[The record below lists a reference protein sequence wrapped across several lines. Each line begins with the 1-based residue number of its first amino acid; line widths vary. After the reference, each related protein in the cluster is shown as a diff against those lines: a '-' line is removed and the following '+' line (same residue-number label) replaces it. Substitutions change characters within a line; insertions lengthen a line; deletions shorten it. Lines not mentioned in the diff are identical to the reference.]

1 MSKDNVIS
9 LENPEG
15 NADVLTGL
23 LRSGARELITKTVQS
38 ELAEFLSQYQD
49 MTGSGGRPLVVHLHQ
64 REIMTGIGPVDIKVA
79 KTRDRGGQGI
89 HFRSELLPPYIK
101 RIKSIETVLPWLCL
115 KGISTGDF
123 SEALAALLG
132 KNAKGLSAGTISRLQ
147 QCWVN
152 EYDDWR
158 LRDLSKERYVYIWAD
173 GIYFNIRSD
182 DAKQCI
188 LVIIGV
194 TSRGDKEF
202 LAIEDGYRESEQSW
216 AEVLPNLKIRGFKSP
231 KLAIGDG
238 ALGFWKAI
246 RKVFSQTRSQRCWVH
261 KTANILN
268 KLPKHSQAKAK
279 QYIHDIWM
287 AETREN
293 AEEAFD
299 LFIKTYK
306 LKYPKAAQCLEKDR
320 EELLAFYH
328 FPADHW
334 AHIRTTNPIESTFS
348 TIRLKTKKTR
358 VCVSS
363 TTILT
368 MVYKLVLSAEKG
380 WRKLRG
386 FRRLADVIN
395 GIKFID
401 GVDKGNNRTSKEC
414 RLIMFPCTT
423 FDYNSCWNIDRLRYN
438 SVKLE

>member
-9 LENPEG
+9 LEKPEE
-15 NADVLTGL
+15 NADLLTGL
-23 LRSGARELITKTVQS
+23 LRAGARELITQAVHA
-38 ELAEFLSQYQD
+38 ELTEFLTRYEDVMDSL
-49 MTGSGGRPLVVHLHQ
+49 GRRQVVRNGYLPQ
-64 REIMTGIGPVDIKVA
+64 REIMTGIGPVDIQVP
-79 KTRDRGGQGI
+79 KTRDKGGHGL

-101 RIKSIETVLPWLCL
+101 RTKSVETVLPWLYL

-132 KNAKGLSAGTISRLQ
+132 KNAQGLSAGTISRLK

-158 LRDLSKERYVYIWAD
+158 LRDLSKERYVYIWGD

-182 DAKQCI
+182 DARQCI

-194 TSRGDKEF
+194 TSRGKKEF

-216 AEVLPNLKIRGFKSP
+216 TEVLINLKERGFKPP
-231 KLAIGDG
+231 KLAVGDG
-238 ALGFWKAI
+238 ALGFWKASK
-246 RKVFSQTRSQRCWVH
+246 KVFGKTRSQRCWVH

-293 AEEAFD
+293 AEKAFD
-299 LFIKTYK
+299 LFLKTYQ
-306 LKYPKAAQCLEKDR
+306 LKYPKATQCLEKDR
-320 EELLAFYH
+320 EELLAFYS

-334 AHIRTTNPIESTFS
+334 VHIRTSNPIESTFS
-348 TIRLKTKKTR
+348 TIRLRTKKTR
-358 VCVSS
+358 ACVSR

-368 MVYKLVLSAEKG
+368 MVYKLGLSAEKG

-395 GIKFID
+395 GVKFID
-401 GVDKGNNRTSKEC
+401 GIDEK
-414 RLIMFPCTT
+414 T
-423 FDYNSCWNIDRLRYN
+423 FARQRNAA
-438 SVKLE
+438 

>member
-1 MSKDNVIS
+1 MSKDKVIS

-15 NADVLTGL
+15 KADVLTDL
-23 LRSGARELITKTVQS
+23 LRSGARGLIKKAVQT

-49 MTGSGGRPLVVHLHQ
+49 MTDSEGKPLVVRNGYLPQ
-64 REIMTGIGPVDIKVA
+64 REIMTGIGPVDIKVP

-101 RIKSIETVLPWLCL
+101 RTKSVETVLPWLYL

-132 KNAKGLSAGTISRLQ
+132 KNAKGLSAGTISRLK

-158 LRDLSKERYVYIWAD
+158 TRNLSKENYVYIWAD

-216 AEVLPNLKIRGFKSP
+216 TEVLLSLKDRGFRSP
-231 KLAIGDG
+231 KLAVGDG
-238 ALGFWKAI
+238 ALGFWKAV

-293 AEEAFD
+293 AEQAFD
-299 LFIKTYK
+299 LFIKTYE

-320 EELLAFYH
+320 AELLAFYD

-334 AHIRTTNPIESTFS
+334 SHIRTSNPIESTFS
-348 TIRLKTKKTR
+348 TIRLRTKKNR
-358 VCVSS
+358 ACVSR

-368 MVYKLVLSAEKG
+368 MVYKLGLSAEKG

-395 GIKFID
+395 GVKFID
-401 GVDKGNNRTSKEC
+401 GVDEE
-414 RLIMFPCTT
+414 T
-423 FDYNSCWNIDRLRYN
+423 FERQRNAA
-438 SVKLE
+438 

>member
-9 LENPEG
+9 LEKPEE
-15 NADVLTGL
+15 NADLLTGL
-23 LRSGARELITKTVQS
+23 LRAGARELITQAVHA
-38 ELAEFLSQYQD
+38 ELTEFLARYEDVMDSL
-49 MTGSGGRPLVVHLHQ
+49 GRRQVVRNGYLPQ
-64 REIMTGIGPVDIKVA
+64 REIMTGIGPVDIQVP
-79 KTRDRGGQGI
+79 KTRDKGGHGL

-101 RIKSIETVLPWLCL
+101 RTKSVETVLPRLYL

-132 KNAKGLSAGTISRLQ
+132 KNAQGLSAGTISRLK

-158 LRDLSKERYVYIWAD
+158 LRDLSKERYVYIWGD

-182 DAKQCI
+182 DARQCI

-194 TSRGDKEF
+194 TSRGKKEF

-216 AEVLPNLKIRGFKSP
+216 TEVLINLKERGFKPP
-231 KLAIGDG
+231 KLAVGDG
-238 ALGFWKAI
+238 ALGFWKASK
-246 RKVFSQTRSQRCWVH
+246 KVFGKTRSQRCWVH

-279 QYIHDIWM
+279 QYLHDIWM

-293 AEEAFD
+293 AEKAFD
-299 LFIKTYK
+299 LFLKTYQ
-306 LKYPKAAQCLEKDR
+306 LKYPKATQCLEKDR
-320 EELLAFYH
+320 EELLAFYD

-334 AHIRTTNPIESTFS
+334 VHIRTSNPIESTFS
-348 TIRLKTKKTR
+348 TIRLRTKKTR
-358 VCVSS
+358 ACVSR

-368 MVYKLVLSAEKG
+368 MVYKLGLSAEKG

-395 GIKFID
+395 GVKFID
-401 GVDKGNNRTSKEC
+401 GIDEK
-414 RLIMFPCTT
+414 T
-423 FDYNSCWNIDRLRYN
+423 FERQRNAA
-438 SVKLE
+438 

>member
-1 MSKDNVIS
+1 MNKDNVIP
-9 LENPEG
+9 LEKPEENP
-15 NADVLTGL
+15 DLLTGL
-23 LRSGARELITKTVQS
+23 LRAGARELITQAVHA
-38 ELAEFLSQYQD
+38 ELTEFLTRYEDVMDSL
-49 MTGSGGRPLVVHLHQ
+49 GRRQVVRNGYLPQ
-64 REIMTGIGPVDIKVA
+64 REIMTGIGPVDIQVP
-79 KTRDRGGQGI
+79 KTRDKGGHGL

-101 RIKSIETVLPWLCL
+101 RTKSVETVLPWLYL

-132 KNAKGLSAGTISRLQ
+132 KNAQGLSAGTISRLK

-158 LRDLSKERYVYIWAD
+158 LRDLSKESYVYIWAD

-182 DAKQCI
+182 DARQCI

-194 TSRGDKEF
+194 TSRGKKEF

-216 AEVLPNLKIRGFKSP
+216 TEVLINLKERGFKPP
-231 KLAIGDG
+231 KLAVGDG
-238 ALGFWKAI
+238 ALGFWKASK
-246 RKVFSQTRSQRCWVH
+246 KVFGKTRSQRCWVH

-293 AEEAFD
+293 AEKAFD
-299 LFIKTYK
+299 LFLKTYQ
-306 LKYPKAAQCLEKDR
+306 LKYPKATQCLEKDR
-320 EELLAFYH
+320 EELLAFYD

-334 AHIRTTNPIESTFS
+334 VHIRTSNPIESTFS
-348 TIRLKTKKTR
+348 TIRLRTKKTR
-358 VCVSS
+358 GCVSR

-368 MVYKLVLSAEKG
+368 MVYKLGLSAERG

-395 GIKFID
+395 GVKFID
-401 GVDKGNNRTSKEC
+401 GIDEK
-414 RLIMFPCTT
+414 T
-423 FDYNSCWNIDRLRYN
+423 FERQRNAA
-438 SVKLE
+438 

>member
-9 LENPEG
+9 LEKPEE
-15 NADVLTGL
+15 NADLLTGL
-23 LRSGARELITKTVQS
+23 LRAGARELITQAVHA
-38 ELAEFLSQYQD
+38 ELTEFLARYEDVMDSL
-49 MTGSGGRPLVVHLHQ
+49 GRRQVVRNGYLPQ
-64 REIMTGIGPVDIKVA
+64 REIMTGIGPVDIQVP
-79 KTRDRGGQGI
+79 KTRDKGGHGL

-101 RIKSIETVLPWLCL
+101 RTKSVETVLPWLYL

-132 KNAKGLSAGTISRLQ
+132 KNAQGLSAGTISRLK

-158 LRDLSKERYVYIWAD
+158 LRDLSKERYVYIWGD

-182 DAKQCI
+182 DARQCI

-194 TSRGDKEF
+194 TSRGKKEF

-216 AEVLPNLKIRGFKSP
+216 TEVLINLKERGFKPP
-231 KLAIGDG
+231 KLAVGDG
-238 ALGFWKAI
+238 ALGFWKASK
-246 RKVFSQTRSQRCWVH
+246 KVFGKTRSQRCWVH

-293 AEEAFD
+293 AEKAFD
-299 LFIKTYK
+299 LFLKTYQ
-306 LKYPKAAQCLEKDR
+306 LKYPKATQCLEKDR
-320 EELLAFYH
+320 EELLAFYD

-334 AHIRTTNPIESTFS
+334 VHIRTSNPIESTFS
-348 TIRLKTKKTR
+348 TIRLRTKKTR
-358 VCVSS
+358 GCVSR

-368 MVYKLVLSAEKG
+368 MVYKLGLSAERG

-395 GIKFID
+395 GVKFID
-401 GVDKGNNRTSKEC
+401 GIDEK
-414 RLIMFPCTT
+414 T
-423 FDYNSCWNIDRLRYN
+423 FERQRNAA
-438 SVKLE
+438 

>member
-9 LENPEG
+9 LEKPEE
-15 NADVLTGL
+15 NADLLTGL
-23 LRSGARELITKTVQS
+23 LRAGARELITQAVHA
-38 ELAEFLSQYQD
+38 ELTEFLTRYEDVMDSL
-49 MTGSGGRPLVVHLHQ
+49 GRRQVVRNGYLPQ
-64 REIMTGIGPVDIKVA
+64 REIMTGIGPVDIQVP
-79 KTRDRGGQGI
+79 KTRDKGGHGL

-101 RIKSIETVLPWLCL
+101 RTKSVETVLPWLYL

-132 KNAKGLSAGTISRLQ
+132 KNAQGLSAGTISRLK

-158 LRDLSKERYVYIWAD
+158 LRDLSKERYVYIWGD

-182 DAKQCI
+182 DARQCI

-194 TSRGDKEF
+194 TSRGKKEF

-216 AEVLPNLKIRGFKSP
+216 TEVLINLKERGFKPP
-231 KLAIGDG
+231 KLAVGDG
-238 ALGFWKAI
+238 ALGFWKASK
-246 RKVFSQTRSQRCWVH
+246 KVFGKTRSQRCWVH

-293 AEEAFD
+293 AEKAFD
-299 LFIKTYK
+299 LFLKTYQ
-306 LKYPKAAQCLEKDR
+306 LKYPKATQCLEKDR
-320 EELLAFYH
+320 EELLAFYD

-334 AHIRTTNPIESTFS
+334 VHIRTSNPIESTFS
-348 TIRLKTKKTR
+348 TIRLRTKKTR
-358 VCVSS
+358 GCVSR

-368 MVYKLVLSAEKG
+368 MVYKLGLSAERG

-395 GIKFID
+395 GVKFID
-401 GVDKGNNRTSKEC
+401 GIDEK
-414 RLIMFPCTT
+414 T
-423 FDYNSCWNIDRLRYN
+423 FERQRNAA
-438 SVKLE
+438 

>member
-1 MSKDNVIS
+1 MNKDNVIP
-9 LENPEG
+9 LEKPEENP
-15 NADVLTGL
+15 DLLTGL
-23 LRSGARELITKTVQS
+23 LRAGARELITQAVHA
-38 ELAEFLSQYQD
+38 ELTEFLTRYEDVMDSL
-49 MTGSGGRPLVVHLHQ
+49 GRRQVVRNGYLPQ
-64 REIMTGIGPVDIKVA
+64 REIMTGIGPVDIQVP
-79 KTRDRGGQGI
+79 KTRDKGGHGL

-101 RIKSIETVLPWLCL
+101 RTKSVETVLPWLYL

-132 KNAKGLSAGTISRLQ
+132 KNAQGLSAGTISRLK

-158 LRDLSKERYVYIWAD
+158 LRDLSKERYVYIWGD

-182 DAKQCI
+182 DARQCI

-194 TSRGDKEF
+194 TSRGKKEF

-216 AEVLPNLKIRGFKSP
+216 TEVLINLKERGFKPP
-231 KLAIGDG
+231 KLAVGDG
-238 ALGFWKAI
+238 ALGFWKASK
-246 RKVFSQTRSQRCWVH
+246 KVFGKTRSQRCWVH

-293 AEEAFD
+293 AEKAFD
-299 LFIKTYK
+299 LFLKTYQ
-306 LKYPKAAQCLEKDR
+306 LKYPKATQCLEKDR
-320 EELLAFYH
+320 EELLAFYD

-334 AHIRTTNPIESTFS
+334 VHIRTSNPIESTFS
-348 TIRLKTKKTR
+348 TIRLRTKKTR
-358 VCVSS
+358 ACVSR

-368 MVYKLVLSAEKG
+368 MVYKLGLSAEKG

-395 GIKFID
+395 GVKFID
-401 GVDKGNNRTSKEC
+401 GVDEE
-414 RLIMFPCTT
+414 T
-423 FDYNSCWNIDRLRYN
+423 FERQRNAA
-438 SVKLE
+438 